1 MVELAIRYLLVSL
14 FFPFSALD
22 KTLNFKGAVKQAQE
36 LVPAEKPAE
45 AMILAGVV
53 VETVM
58 PVAILTGVCDR
69 LAASIMAGY
78 CAATAIGFKRFWE
91 PGDFWHEGQSRGR
104 DLFWDFMKNFSL
116 AGGFLLLA
124 LGTRSGEAKR
134 LLADPLGSSHPY
146 GRRP

>member
-1 MVELAIRYLLVSL
+1 MLELAIRYLLVSL

-22 KTLNFKGAVKQAQE
+22 KTLNFKGAVQQARE
-36 LVPAEKPAE
+36 LVPAETPARV
-45 AMILAGVV
+45 MIVAGLT

-58 PVAILTGVCDR
+58 PLAILTGVCDR
-69 LAASIMAGY
+69 LAAFVMAGY
-78 CAATAIGFKRFWE
+78 CVATAIGFKRFWE

-124 LGTRSGEAKR
+124 LGTREGGAR
-134 LLADPLGSSHPY
+134 RFLANPLGSSRPY
-146 GRRP
+146 GNRP